1 MQHGSSMVRAA
12 DWLTEVVGSIRS
24 SNSETFS
31 AVTLPVTKQLSQHNL
46 LHRYIQRHSIIALNN
61 SVFLLNLPFA
71 KNIVFKQLTL
81 HARF

>member
-24 SNSETFS
+24 SNSAETFS
-31 AVTLPVTKQLSQHNL
+31 AVTLPVTKQLSQHNF

-71 KNIVFKQLTL
+71 KTL
-81 HARF
+81 FSNS